1 MICAPVQMCLDSAV
15 WRNYP
20 QQEVTASTLAL
31 ALGTRKPMGIVDY
44 LLNENGV
51 RFSLSNQYYKDGS
64 VHESPSDNHIQI
76 GNMVRLFQTLEK
88 LR

>member
-1 MICAPVQMCLDSAV
+1 MCLDNAV

-31 ALGTRKPMGIVDY
+31 ALGTPKAMDIVDY

>member
-1 MICAPVQMCLDSAV
+1 
-15 WRNYP
+15 
-20 QQEVTASTLAL
+20 
-31 ALGTRKPMGIVDY
+31 MGIVDY

-88 LR
+88 LRVTVPQPIQGAPFRSSHSGSKIP

>member
-1 MICAPVQMCLDSAV
+1 
-15 WRNYP
+15 
-20 QQEVTASTLAL
+20 
-31 ALGTRKPMGIVDY
+31 MGIVDY